1 MEQESFKI
9 LEYEKITAMLAEQAS
24 SALGKEKARK
34 LCPSSD
40 YEEVSQWQDETGE
53 AMKVSSFAAP
63 PLGGIRDIRHILKK
77 AGKGAVLELEEL
89 QNVMSIMYAMR
100 TVKYFFRDLEIEAPL
115 LKEWARG
122 LEILG
127 QLERNLNNVIDE
139 HGNMREDA
147 SVELRRIRRE
157 LKASQV
163 RIKDKINNIL
173 HDGVYQKMFQDA
185 IVTVRDERYVI
196 PIKAEYRAHFPGLIH
211 DQSASGSTLFI
222 EPMAVVELNND
233 VKQLTLAEEQEIQRI
248 LRQLSGEI
256 SRERKTLAANSEILG
271 DLDFTFAKARLA
283 AKMKAVRPLI
293 NEEGH
298 TSLQNARHPLIPA
311 DKVVPTSI
319 AIGRDYSML
328 LITGPNTGGK
338 TVTMKTLGLMVLMA
352 QSGLYLPV
360 EQGSEI
366 ALYQNIYADIGD
378 EQSIEQ
384 SLSTFSAHMTHIVR
398 ILDKVESDDLLLLD
412 ELGAGTDP
420 EEGAALA
427 MAILEKLLAVRAAT
441 VATTHYSELKTFAY
455 TREGIE
461 NACVEF
467 DVETLRPTYRLLIG
481 IPGASNAFAISRR
494 LGLAESLIIRAQQ
507 LVKADHAQFE
517 NVINQ
522 LENEKMMY
530 EQRNADIAERQ
541 AQVKKLEEK
550 LLQAKEELS
559 KRKGDI
565 LRKAKDKSAALIRQ
579 TRRESEEVISQLKEQ
594 FDDMGIKARQQ
605 AIADA
610 RSRLNEASAKANPGI
625 MAQKGVGQR
634 IDLSKIRVGDTV
646 YVKKLDQKGTVMEI
660 QDKDLTVQVGALRT
674 KIKANACTF
683 IAHKAE
689 DKKPAVSTG
698 SRKNPASGA
707 FLQKTANIGR
717 DIDIRGM
724 MVDEAEM
731 VLGKFIDDAI
741 IAGLS
746 QVLIIH
752 GKGTGALRKGVHA
765 YLKSHRNVLSF
776 QFADINEGGTGATV
790 VELK

>member
-1 MEQESFKI
+1 MEQTSFKI

-24 SALGKEKARK
+24 STLGKEKARK
-34 LCPSSD
+34 LCPSAD
-40 YEEVSQWQDETGE
+40 FDEVSQWQEETGE
-53 AMKVSSFAAP
+53 ALKVSSFAAP
-63 PLGGIRDIRHILKK
+63 PLGGIRDIRLILKK
-77 AGKGAVLELEEL
+77 AGKGEVLELEEL

-100 TVKYFFRDLEIEAPL
+100 TVKYFFRDLEIEAPI

-122 LEILG
+122 IEILG

-157 LKASQV
+157 LKSSQV

-173 HDGVYQKMFQDA
+173 HDGAYQKMFQDA

-256 SRERKTLAANSEILG
+256 SRERETLAANSEILG
-271 DLDFTFAKARLA
+271 DLDFAFAKARLA
-283 AKMKAVRPLI
+283 GKMKAVRPQV
-293 NEEGH
+293 NEEGR
-298 TSLQNARHPLIPA
+298 TVLTGARHPLIDK
-311 DKVVPTSI
+311 DKVVPTNI
-319 AIGRDYSML
+319 TIGTDYRML

-366 ALYQNIYADIGD
+366 AMYQNIYADIGD

-398 ILDKVESDDLLLLD
+398 ILDRVESDDLLLLD

-427 MAILEKLLAVRAAT
+427 MAILEKLLAVKATT

-467 DVETLRPTYRLLIG
+467 DIETLRPTYRLLIG

-494 LGLAESLIIRAQQ
+494 LGLADSLILRAQQ

-517 NVINQ
+517 HVINQ

-550 LLQAKEELS
+550 LLKAKEELNQ
-559 KRKGDI
+559 KKGDI

-594 FDDMGIKARQQ
+594 FDDLGIKARQQ
-605 AIADA
+605 AIAEA

-625 MAQKGVGQR
+625 MAQ
-634 IDLSKIRVGDTV
+634 
-646 YVKKLDQKGTVMEI
+646 
-660 QDKDLTVQVGALRT
+660 
-674 KIKANACTF
+674 
-683 IAHKAE
+683 
-689 DKKPAVSTG
+689 
-698 SRKNPASGA
+698 
-707 FLQKTANIGR
+707 
-717 DIDIRGM
+717 
-724 MVDEAEM
+724 
-731 VLGKFIDDAI
+731 
-741 IAGLS
+741 
-746 QVLIIH
+746 
-752 GKGTGALRKGVHA
+752 
-765 YLKSHRNVLSF
+765 
-776 QFADINEGGTGATV
+776 
-790 VELK
+790 